1 MTVQPFNVSEGLNS
15 VETNSPLVQRFYN
28 TFVSEGLNSVETR
41 ISVMFIT
48 AIKYVSEG
56 LNSVETIHKLYG

>member
-1 MTVQPFNVSEGLNS
+1 MTVQPFN
-15 VETNSPLVQRFYN
+15 
-28 TFVSEGLNSVETR
+28 VSEGLNSVETR